1 MTWDNEHGNR
11 RRPPLDDETTRE
23 EFLAAYQHATSRQ
36 AWPLTRKWML
46 PPLLWL
52 AEKHDH
58 PTMRD
63 LSTQRGDAKSP
74 EAIRGLISAARRV
87 GNYAQ
92 MARYLSLGLKIPDLT
107 VSERADYLGALANL
121 FIDLNL
127 PESAAAIIARH
138 EDCLWD
144 DPEDRYWA
152 DFKRLDWRARM
163 EARRGR
169 LHLALDHMTA
179 KRRQA
184 RTDDGRE
191 LAWQLYLATW
201 GYVAGQ
207 VPAEQAAAFA
217 DEVAQRLAGS
227 TAQDLGQG
235 NETVAYLLRALAA
248 HAWATQDS
256 AHLAVAGSWL
266 AYAEIG
272 NEDRG

>member
-1 MTWDNEHGNR
+1 
-11 RRPPLDDETTRE
+11 
-23 EFLAAYQHATSRQ
+23 
-36 AWPLTRKWML
+36 
-46 PPLLWL
+46 
-52 AEKHDH
+52 
-58 PTMRD
+58 
-63 LSTQRGDAKSP
+63 
-74 EAIRGLISAARRV
+74 
-87 GNYAQ
+87 
-92 MARYLSLGLKIPDLT
+92 
-107 VSERADYLGALANL
+107 
-121 FIDLNL
+121 
-127 PESAAAIIARH
+127 
-138 EDCLWD
+138 
-144 DPEDRYWA
+144 
-152 DFKRLDWRARM
+152 M